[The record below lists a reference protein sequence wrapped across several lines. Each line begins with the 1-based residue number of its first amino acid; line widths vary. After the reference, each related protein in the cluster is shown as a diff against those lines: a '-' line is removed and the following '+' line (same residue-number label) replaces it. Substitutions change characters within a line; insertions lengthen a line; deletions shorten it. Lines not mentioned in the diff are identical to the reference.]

1 MKSVRGEDCFTSL
14 AMTPK
19 TRLLHRLFSLAH
31 EQSRMVAAGNIYRIE
46 IPEYQTT
53 PVYFRY
59 WVNILFFLCLLTRIF
74 FTGRYLDCYDSID
87 FAFGLHDYDLSLL
100 QPHFP
105 GYPVYLFISRL
116 FFPWFNNDVPSLGAP
131 GVLFGS
137 LTVYPLSLFVRR
149 LFSERVALLT
159 TILYVVNPLC
169 WLQAERPTSDAMG
182 LFFTITSAYFLYRVI
197 DLMQGKDPSPA
208 PPEKG
213 KCRRTLS
220 QNFYLFTGSLVL
232 GLGLGVRLSYF
243 PFIALWIYVLCYLAG
258 KRMRY
263 DSNVLL
269 CGLMGLAGGVCLWF
283 LPQIH
288 YTGWRPFWRHSLS
301 FTHGHFT
308 DWGGSIVT
316 LGGMDRITYLV
327 KSLWVY
333 GLGGWWY
340 DCTPFMLIPSA
351 IIIIF
356 LLYGIKQLHL
366 DCRWQILGLYGFPY
380 ILWVFLGQNVT
391 NPRHILPVI
400 PIILMIISHGL
411 CKTYEEGNKKISLF
425 FTLIFIVCTSCS
437 SWRLILHYHN
447 TVPAPLRIIQFIEKQ
462 FDKNSTRI
470 YCGQEKRFFDYYAPL
485 FDARAVRNASDLYFD
500 LQSSLRKPRHILLAL
515 TQKDA
520 RQWKLTCQ
528 PIITFK
534 ENPYTD
540 GTDEEVCLFTVR

>member
-1 MKSVRGEDCFTSL
+1 M
-14 AMTPK
+14 
-19 TRLLHRLFSLAH
+19 
-31 EQSRMVAAGNIYRIE
+31 
-46 IPEYQTT
+46 
-53 PVYFRY
+53 YFRY

-87 FAFGLHDYDLSLL
+87 FAFGLHDYDLSLF

-105 GYPVYLFISRL
+105 GYPVYLYISRL
-116 FFPWFNNDVPSLGAP
+116 FFPWFNNDVPSLVAP

-137 LTVYPLSLFVRR
+137 LIVYPLSLFARR

-159 TILYVVNPLC
+159 IILYVVNPLC
-169 WLQAERPTSDAMG
+169 WLQAERPASDVMG
-182 LFFTITSAYFLYRVI
+182 LFFTIASAYFLYRVI
-197 DLMQGKDPSPA
+197 DSMQRENPSPA
-208 PPEKG
+208 PLVRGETKRSRMIDITARNNTPLTLPGKG
-213 KCRRTLS
+213 KYRQTLS
-220 QNFYLFTGSLVL
+220 QIFYLFAGSLVL

-243 PFIALWIYVLCYLAG
+243 PFIALWIYAIYYLAG

-269 CGLMGLAGGVCLWF
+269 CGLMGLAVGVCLWF

-288 YTGWRPFWRHSLS
+288 YTGWRPFWRHGLS

-316 LGGMDRITYLV
+316 LGGMDRIACLV

-340 DCTPFMLIPSA
+340 NRTPFMLIPA
-351 IIIIF
+351 TIIIIF
-356 LLYGIKQLHL
+356 FLYGIKELHL
-366 DCRWQILGLYGFPY
+366 DRRWQILGLYGFPY
-380 ILWVFLGQNVT
+380 MLWIFLGQNVA

-411 CKTYEEGNKKISLF
+411 CRVYEEGNKKISLF
-425 FTLIFIVCTSCS
+425 LTIIFVMCTSFSSFTLIS
-437 SWRLILHYHN
+437 HYHK
-447 TVPAPLRIIQFIEKQ
+447 TVPAPLRVIQFVEKQ

-485 FDARAVRNASDLYFD
+485 FDARAVRNTSALYFD
-500 LQSSLRKPRHILLAL
+500 LQSSLDKPRHILLAL
-515 TQKDA
+515 THKDA

-540 GTDEEVCLFTVR
+540 STDGDVCLFTVR

>member
-1 MKSVRGEDCFTSL
+1 
-14 AMTPK
+14 
-19 TRLLHRLFSLAH
+19 
-31 EQSRMVAAGNIYRIE
+31 
-46 IPEYQTT
+46 
-53 PVYFRY
+53 VYFRY

-87 FAFGLHDYDLSLL
+87 FAFGLHDYDLSLF

-105 GYPVYLFISRL
+105 GYPVYLYISRL
-116 FFPWFNNDVPSLGAP
+116 FSPWFNNDVPSLVAP

-137 LTVYPLSLFVRR
+137 LTVYPLSLFARR

-159 TILYVVNPLC
+159 IILYVVNPLC
-169 WLQAERPTSDAMG
+169 WLQAERPASDAMG
-182 LFFTITSAYFLYRVI
+182 LFFTIASAYFLYRVI
-197 DLMQGKDPSPA
+197 DLIQRENPSPA
-208 PPEKG
+208 PLVRGETERSQMLDITARNNTPLTLPGKG
-213 KCRRTLS
+213 KYRRTLS
-220 QNFYLFTGSLVL
+220 QIFYLFAGSLVL

-243 PFIALWIYVLCYLAG
+243 PFIALWIYAIYYLAS

-263 DSNVLL
+263 DSNILL
-269 CGLMGLAGGVCLWF
+269 CGLMGLAVGVCLWS
-283 LPQIH
+283 LPQIR
-288 YTGWRPFWRHSLS
+288 YTGWRPFWRQGLS

-316 LGGMDRITYLV
+316 LGGMDRITCLV

-340 DCTPFMLIPSA
+340 NCTPFMLIPST

-356 LLYGIKQLHL
+356 LLYGIKQLHPG
-366 DCRWQILGLYGFPY
+366 RRRRILGLYGFPY
-380 ILWVFLGQNVT
+380 MLWIFLGQNVA

-411 CKTYEEGNKKISLF
+411 CRVYEEGNKKISLF
-425 FTLIFIVCTSCS
+425 LTIIFVICTSCS
-437 SWRLILHYHN
+437 SFTLISRYHN
-447 TVPAPLRIIQFIEKQ
+447 TVPAPLRVIQFIEKQ

-485 FDARAVRNASDLYFD
+485 FDARAVRNASALYFD
-500 LQSSLRKPRHILLAL
+500 LQSSLDKPRHILLAL
-515 TQKDA
+515 THKDA

-540 GTDEEVCLFTVR
+540 STDGDVCLFTVR